1 MSWTDR
7 GLPQAARSL
16 PLPDKCHHPRFN
28 STQWNVL
35 CLTGPFKRQPD
46 QMHMKQKD
54 HDMQGTVTRVKEG
67 IVVRDACCP
76 IQSITTAH
84 MGICCKKNEL
94 TEETVTM
101 K

>member
-1 MSWTDR
+1 
-7 GLPQAARSL
+7 
-16 PLPDKCHHPRFN
+16 
-28 STQWNVL
+28 
-35 CLTGPFKRQPD
+35 
-46 QMHMKQKD
+46 MHMKQKD